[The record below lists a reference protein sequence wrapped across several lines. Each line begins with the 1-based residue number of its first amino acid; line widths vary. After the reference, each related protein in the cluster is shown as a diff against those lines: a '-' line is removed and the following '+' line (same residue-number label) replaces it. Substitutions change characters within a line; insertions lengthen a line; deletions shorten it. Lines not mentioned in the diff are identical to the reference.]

1 MGTVIGNAGEG
12 EYDRAERKEEEKWG
26 PGERQEI
33 RDGRKRRGAG
43 EGRGDRRKGRKED
56 GKWEVSEGG

>member
-26 PGERQEI
+26 PGEGQEI
-33 RDGRKRRGAG
+33 RDGRKKRGAG
-43 EGRGDRRKGRKED
+43 EGRGTDGREEKKM
-56 GKWEVSEGG
+56 GSGR